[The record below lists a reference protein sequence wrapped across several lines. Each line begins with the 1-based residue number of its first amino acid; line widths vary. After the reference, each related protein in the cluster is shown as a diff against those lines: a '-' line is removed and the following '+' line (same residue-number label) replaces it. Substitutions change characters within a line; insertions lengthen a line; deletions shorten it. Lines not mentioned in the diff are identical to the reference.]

1 MKKQITATVL
11 AAVLAAGMPGTALAA
26 VGPSGVDTTQ
36 SGVSNGSPAGT
47 SEDMAVK
54 AAALQDN
61 KMEYWELGDL
71 IENYNIT
78 YKNAKSQ
85 LVNATPDL
93 DTARALREEAS
104 ELQIEA
110 NELRSSGLDE
120 TTKEVYESY
129 KETAK
134 ELRKQAQK
142 ISNAELGASYQKT
155 LRKAKAQLTFMAQQT
170 MIGYQQAAANQELT
184 DKSLE
189 LAKAVLD
196 SAKRQASQGM
206 KSQEEL
212 LDAEQTYKL
221 AESGALQF
229 QAQLQSV
236 KQNLQMVTGWSHD
249 AEPEI
254 CPIPEPDLARIS
266 GMNPQNDLQNAIGAN
281 FELSDTRSASAAGSS
296 ARGVKQR
303 NISQSEQGLASTL
316 ESLYSDV
323 IAKQQAYEGA
333 QADFEAA
340 TQIMRAADSRN
351 KLGMMGRLEYLNAQV
366 SYLTA
371 KAARETAALQ
381 LTSAMDTYDW
391 AVSGLVI
398 SGKGGM

>member
-1 MKKQITATVL
+1 MKKQITAAVI
-11 AAVLAAGMPGTALAA
+11 AAILAAGIPGTALAA
-26 VGPSGVDTTQ
+26 VGPSGVDTAQ

-47 SEDMAVK
+47 SEETAAR

-61 KMEYWELGDL
+61 KLEYWELGDL
-71 IENYNIT
+71 IENYNVT

-85 LVNATPDL
+85 MINATQDL
-93 DTARALREEAS
+93 DTARALREEAG

-110 NELRSSGLDE
+110 GELREGGLDE
-120 TTKEVYESY
+120 TTKEVYKSY

-142 ISNAELGASYQKT
+142 ITNAELGVSYQKT

-196 SAKRQASQGM
+196 SARLQASQGM
-206 KSQEEL
+206 KSQEEV
-212 LDAEQTYKL
+212 LDAEQTYKM

-229 QAQLQSV
+229 QAQLQNV
-236 KQNLQMVTGWSHD
+236 KQNLQMLTGWDHD
-249 AEPEI
+249 AAPEI
-254 CPIPEPDLARIS
+254 CPVPEPDLARIA
-266 GMNPQNDLQNAIGAN
+266 GMNPQNDLQAAIGAN
-281 FELSDTRSASAAGSS
+281 FELQDTRNASAVGSS
-296 ARGVKQR
+296 ARTVKKR

-316 ESLYSDV
+316 ESLYAGV

-340 TQIMRAADSRN
+340 SQIMRGADS
-351 KLGMMGRLEYLNAQV
+351 KKSLGMMGRLEYLNAQV
-366 SYLTA
+366 SYLTS

-391 AVSGLVI
+391 AVKGLVI
-398 SGKGGM
+398 SGQGGM